1 LAVLVLLGDSI
12 GAAASAGLAIYCVS
26 STFVALAQ
34 PAVGMAFPSHLAGRA
49 LSAYNLVIFAG
60 IFVVQWGIGL
70 AVDAGRGMGL
80 TQIMAYQLALAVFAL
95 CSVLSWVYFLAS
107 KPDQT

>member
-1 LAVLVLLGDSI
+1 MALL
-12 GAAASAGLAIYCVS
+12 CVT

-70 AVDAGRGMGL
+70 LVDAGRGLGL
-80 TQIMAYQLALAVFAL
+80 ANAQAYQVALACFGL
-95 CSVLSWVYFLAS
+95 CSVASWAFFVFK
-107 KPDQT
+107 KPAQRR